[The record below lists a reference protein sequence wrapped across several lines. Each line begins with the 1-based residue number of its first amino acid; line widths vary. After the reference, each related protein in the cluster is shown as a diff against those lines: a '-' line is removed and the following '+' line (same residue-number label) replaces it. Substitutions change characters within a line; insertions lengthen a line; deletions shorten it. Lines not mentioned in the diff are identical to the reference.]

1 MSRVERSALV
11 RASAMRVYALVND
24 VRAYPLR
31 FSWCDSARVL
41 DEGEDFMVAR
51 LEVRL
56 GALRTAFTTRN
67 ALQPGHRIGLSL
79 VDGPFRRF
87 TGEWQFVALAEDAS
101 KVSLRLDFDVAGR
114 LVGSA
119 LASGFKGLADRM
131 VDDFVRAARRGDDEP
146 G

>member
-11 RASAMRVYALVND
+11 RANASRLYALVND

-31 FSWCDSARVL
+31 FTWCDSARVL
-41 DEGEDFMVAR
+41 DEGDDFMIVR
-51 LEVRL
+51 LEVRV
-56 GALRTAFTTRN
+56 GGLRAAFTTRN
-67 ALQPGHRIGLSL
+67 ALELDRRIGLSL

-87 TGEWQFVALAEDAS
+87 TGEWQFLALGDDAS

-119 LASGFKGLADRM
+119 LASGFKGFADRM
-131 VDDFVRAARRGDDEP
+131 VDDFVREARRGDDDP
-146 G
+146 R

>member
-11 RASAMRVYALVND
+11 RASATRVYALVND

-31 FSWCDSARVL
+31 FNWCDAARVL
-41 DEGEDFMVAR
+41 DEGDDFMVAR
-51 LEVRL
+51 LEVRV

-67 ALQPGHRIGLSL
+67 TLEPGRRIALSL

-87 TGEWQFVALAEDAS
+87 AGEWQFQPLADDAS

-131 VDDFVRAARRGDDEP
+131 VDDFVREARRGDDEP